1 MGKSWAR
8 FVRGLRIVAAG
19 ASLLAMTALFAWPV
33 TWIVRGC
40 GWLPRIQLV
49 PAVAAGSVLVLVGI
63 AVSVALCGRLY
74 CSVVCPLGLAQ
85 DLVRFCFGWFLPRKA
100 ARPLARWVVMVRFG
114 LLGLFAVGAVF
125 GFTGLLAPYGIF
137 GRFMSLCVSR
147 VGEPAV
153 GVTLWAAL
161 LFAFV
166 MAMSLV
172 RARWWCNRVCPVG
185 TFLGLFSRFAVFRV
199 RIDAAKCVKCGLC
212 AKRCDK
218 GALAVRDDRSIAV
231 DSASCVA
238 CFDCVGSCRKEAL
251 TWR

>member
-1 MGKSWAR
+1 MRVS
-8 FVRGLRIVAAG
+8 RIVGWVRRLVALV
-19 ASLLAMTALFAWPV
+19 SLTAMTGLFVCPTAACV
-33 TWIVRGC
+33 SAF

-49 PAVAAGSVLVLVGI
+49 PAVAAGSVLVLVSI

-74 CSVVCPLGLAQ
+74 CSVICPLGLVQ
-85 DLVRFCFGWFLPRKA
+85 DFVRFCFGRILPRRT
-100 ARPLARWVVMVRFG
+100 ARPISRRAVATRLG
-114 LLGLFAVGAVF
+114 LLGLFAVGAAF

-137 GRFMSLCVSR
+137 GRFMSLCVR
-147 VGEPAV
+147 RAGEPAV
-153 GVTLWAAL
+153 AVTLWAVL

-185 TFLGLFSRFAVFRV
+185 TLLGLFSRFAVFRV

-218 GALAVRDDRSIAV
+218 GALAVRDDKSIAV
-231 DSASCVA
+231 DAASCVA
-238 CFDCVGSCRKEAL
+238 CFDCAGSCRKEAL